1 MKQQRVDFT
10 LIELLVVIAIIAILA
25 GILLPALN
33 RAREKAIST
42 SCMNG
47 LKQLGMGLI
56 SYCGDY
62 DDYFPMREG
71 GDPCWFRHSDW
82 TRPISQGLITA
93 GEYVPAISK
102 NSVSGKGCGKERSVF
117 SQCPSK
123 PQIHGFLSY
132 EDWTDYSY
140 FPGGTGWNDYY
151 QKITNSKHRPGML
164 MMSDTFD
171 NFTTYGVRHGGVFN
185 AVCFDGRMKT
195 VYYRVVP
202 SSYSYFDQVKFL
214 NEKFY

>member
-1 MKQQRVDFT
+1 MKQGKHGFT

-25 GILLPALN
+25 SLLLPALN
-33 RAREKAIST
+33 KAREKAIST
-42 SCMNG
+42 SCMSG
-47 LKQLGMGLI
+47 LKQLGLGLI

-71 GDPCWFRHSDW
+71 GDSCWFRHSDW
-82 TRPISQGLITA
+82 SRPISQGLITA

-102 NSVSGKGCGKERSVF
+102 NSAFGKGYGNERSVF

-123 PQIHGFLSY
+123 PRENGFLAFG
-132 EDWTDYSY
+132 DWTDYSY
-140 FPGGTGWNDYY
+140 FSGGTGWNNYY
-151 QKITNSKHRPGML
+151 QKMTHSRHRPGML

-171 NFTTYGVRHGGVFN
+171 KFSLYGTKHGGVVN

-195 VYYRVVP
+195 IHYRVIP

>member
-1 MKQQRVDFT
+1 M
-10 LIELLVVIAIIAILA
+10 
-25 GILLPALN
+25 P
-33 RAREKAIST
+33 
-42 SCMNG
+42 SC
-47 LKQLGMGLI
+47 L
-56 SYCGDY
+56 CT
-62 DDYFPMREG
+62 
-71 GDPCWFRHSDW
+71 GDPA
-82 TRPISQGLITA
+82 PPNTA
-93 GEYVPAISK
+93 GR
-102 NSVSGKGCGKERSVF
+102 SGSCWQGSA
-117 SQCPSK
+117 S
-123 PQIHGFLSY
+123 GFPC
-132 EDWTDYSY
+132 